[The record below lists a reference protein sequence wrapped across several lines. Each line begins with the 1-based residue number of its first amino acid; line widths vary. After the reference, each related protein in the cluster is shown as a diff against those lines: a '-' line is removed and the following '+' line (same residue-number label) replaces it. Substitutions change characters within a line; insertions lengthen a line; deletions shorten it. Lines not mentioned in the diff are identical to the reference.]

1 MGFYSLY
8 IERFH
13 PEKNCISF
21 KNHILSIVL
30 GIGDLILSIFSH
42 QKSFP
47 SAHMSRRKKISEPV
61 ETKKL
66 LLLVRPSFTRYVDFT
81 QNFLFLEDRFLSRL
95 IFELRLDF
103 SPSFLGY

>member
-1 MGFYSLY
+1 MIMRKHAGIPK
-8 IERFH
+8 IENF

-47 SAHMSRRKKISEPV
+47 SAHMSRRKKN
-61 ETKKL
+61 
-66 LLLVRPSFTRYVDFT
+66 
-81 QNFLFLEDRFLSRL
+81 Q
-95 IFELRLDF
+95 
-103 SPSFLGY
+103 